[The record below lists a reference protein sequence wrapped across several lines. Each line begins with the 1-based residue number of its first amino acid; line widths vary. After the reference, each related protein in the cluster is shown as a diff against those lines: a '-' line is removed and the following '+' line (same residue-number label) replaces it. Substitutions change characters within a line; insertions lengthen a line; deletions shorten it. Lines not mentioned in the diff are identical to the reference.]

1 MIINRILIG
10 FVNGKQFLQRIFLL
24 FENIGLK
31 LKIKKPEVL
40 NALVLIAFYL
50 GKHLMVQLKL
60 LLLFIQTIPVIKL
73 NMNYMI

>member
-40 NALVLIAFYL
+40 NALVLIDFYL
-50 GKHLMVQLKL
+50 DKHPMVQLKL

>member
-10 FVNGKQFLQRIFLL
+10 FVNGKESLQRIFLL

-40 NALVLIAFYL
+40 NALVLIDFYPD
-50 GKHLMVQLKL
+50 KHLMVQLKL
-60 LLLFIQTIPVIKL
+60 LLLFIQIIPVIKL